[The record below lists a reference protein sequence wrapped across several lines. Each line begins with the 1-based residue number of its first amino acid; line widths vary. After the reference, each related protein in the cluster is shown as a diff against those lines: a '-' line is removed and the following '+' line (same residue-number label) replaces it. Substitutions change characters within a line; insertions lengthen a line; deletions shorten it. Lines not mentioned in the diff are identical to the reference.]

1 MLNDD
6 YKEMLSILSEEK
18 VRFLVI
24 GAFAL
29 STYGYPRATG
39 DIDIWI
45 EANEENSIKV
55 HRSLIKFG
63 APMQNVTQDDFRTK
77 GIIFQI
83 GIAPRRIDITTV
95 IDGVDFDSAYIK
107 RKEINIDNI
116 CIPVISLDDLITN
129 KQSTGREKDL
139 LDVKMLK
146 KRNNID
152 GQK

>member
-1 MLNDD
+1 
-6 YKEMLSILSEEK
+6 
-18 VRFLVI
+18 
-24 GAFAL
+24 
-29 STYGYPRATG
+29 
-39 DIDIWI
+39 
-45 EANEENSIKV
+45 
-55 HRSLIKFG
+55 
-63 APMQNVTQDDFRTK
+63 MQNVTQDDFRTK